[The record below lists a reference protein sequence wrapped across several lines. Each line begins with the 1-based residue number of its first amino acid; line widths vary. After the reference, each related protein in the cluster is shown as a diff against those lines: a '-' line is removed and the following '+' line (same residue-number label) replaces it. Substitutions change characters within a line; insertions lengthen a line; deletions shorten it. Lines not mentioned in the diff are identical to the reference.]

1 MKNRFLRAIA
11 WILLCWTVVP
21 VDFARA
27 YEEDPGIN
35 GTTVRGRVT
44 ITGAVPKLKPLMV
57 PRDSDVCGATI
68 PNEVLQVDQASRG
81 IAAVVVSLEG
91 VAKGKP
97 YPKSQSLVV
106 LNLSCRFQ
114 QRANATTVGNP
125 LVIWNKDPIMHNT
138 HIRRETKFGSTV
150 LNVVQPVGT
159 RPITRD
165 LQQPDFLDVRCDA
178 HPFMHASIHVFEHPY
193 FAVTDGAGWFE
204 LTTVPPGTYQLH
216 LWHELLSTRQETI
229 NIPANGD
236 PVTVTL
242 EMAAEG

>member
-1 MKNRFLRAIA
+1 MKNGFKNANP
-11 WILLCWTVVP
+11 WILHCRAVAPLH
-21 VDFARA
+21 FAHA

-35 GTTVRGRVT
+35 GATVRGRVT
-44 ITGAVPKLKPLMV
+44 FTGTIPKLKPLLV
-57 PRDSDVCGATI
+57 PRDSDVCGITI
-68 PNEVLQVDQASRG
+68 PNEALQVDQASRG

-91 VAKGKP
+91 VTKGKP
-97 YPKSQSLVV
+97 YPKGQSLVMQ
-106 LNLSCRFQ
+106 NLSCRFH
-114 QRANATTVGNP
+114 QRANATIVGNQ
-125 LVIWNKDPIMHNT
+125 LEIMNKDPIMHNT
-138 HIRRETKFGSTV
+138 HIRRETKFGPTV

-193 FAVTDGAGWFE
+193 YAVTDEAGVFE
-204 LTTVPPGTYQLH
+204 LPQVPPGTYQLH
-216 LWHELLSTRQETI
+216 LWHELLGTRQETI